1 MSMIYDTIIIGG
13 GVSGLAAGYY
23 LTRKKLRVLVV
34 ERGKHIY
41 NRHRENAFDVANGEG
56 GAGLYSD
63 GKVSFFPSASQL
75 WRLNAYE
82 VKNGYNYLKE
92 FLQGSGVNI
101 DGFSDQWL
109 EEQEQSGIRKKYT
122 SQTLNIEQRLNI
134 IFRMCQTIGNENIL
148 VESEVKTIVKDAGT
162 YHLSVLQK
170 EKNIQLHATT
180 LIVSGGKHSYNQ
192 LQPQM
197 IGLSSHSTCNM
208 LEVGIRVECR
218 NEDFDY
224 YEDEQ
229 ADVKLIDAPEGQ
241 MPVRTF
247 CCCRD
252 GIVIESLSYGMLSL
266 NGASV
271 ETERKGFSN
280 IGILVRMD
288 GNLKRG
294 EVKKML
300 KSIQKVETS
309 QKMPMSDYMKGKES
323 LLGDE
328 ADAVIREFLGSHFP
342 KMSHSEAVIYHPSI
356 EKAGNYPILTDTL
369 QIKSENVWVS
379 GDATGMFRGIL
390 SSFVSGFMVASNIS
404 KVMNAFDQDLQRRF
418 NIKVSA
424 SEKRKVIFTAQS
436 KQFFYCR
443 NAVCEYVMLQGCIPV
458 NPFRVFGYFLDDR
471 VDRDLVRNGNN
482 EMISRCDELWVF
494 GPISDGVLFEIYLCR
509 RLGKPVRFFSI
520 ETRAGDIKEVKD
532 EDLKFESEV
541 HNFKIKKGDLQT
553 LAGNN
558 TEIPKA
564 LQMELFEDE

>member
-1 MSMIYDTIIIGG
+1 MIYDTIIIGG

-23 LTRKKLRVLVV
+23 LTRKKHRVLVV

-41 NRHRENAFDVANGEG
+41 ARHREDAFDVANGEG

-82 VKNGYNYLKE
+82 VKNGYNYLRE
-92 FLQGSGVNI
+92 FLHESGVSI
-101 DGFSDQWL
+101 DEFSDHWL

-148 VESEVKTIVKDAGT
+148 VESEVMNIVKDAGS
-162 YHLSVLQK
+162 YHLTVRQK
-170 EKNIQLHATT
+170 GKDIQLHATT
-180 LIVSGGKHSYNQ
+180 LIIAGGKHCYNQ
-192 LQPQM
+192 LLPHM
-197 IGLSSHSTCNM
+197 IGLSIQQSRDIV
-208 LEVGIRVECR
+208 EVGIRVECH

-229 ADVKLIDAPEGQ
+229 ADVKLIDEQDGKMA
-241 MPVRTF
+241 VRTF

-271 ETERKGFSN
+271 EAGRKGYSN
-280 IGILVRMD
+280 IGILVRQD
-288 GNLKRG
+288 GNLKKG
-294 EVKKML
+294 EAKRML
-300 KSIQKVETS
+300 KAAQQVDTS
-309 QKMPMSDYMKGKES
+309 QQMAMSEYMNGKKS
-323 LLGDE
+323 LLGDKV
-328 ADAVIREFLGSHFP
+328 DAAIRDFLGNHFIR
-342 KMSHSEAVIYHPSI
+342 MSQSDAVIYHPSV
-356 EKAGNYPILTDTL
+356 EKAGSYPTLTDML
-369 QIKSENVWVS
+369 QMKSENVWVT

-390 SSFVSGFMVASNIS
+390 SSFVSGFMAASNIS
-404 KVMNAFDQDLQRRF
+404 KVMTAFDLDLQRRF

-424 SEKRKVIFTAQS
+424 SEKRKVVFTAQS

-509 RLGKPVRFFSI
+509 RLGKPVKFFSI
-520 ETRAGDIKEVKD
+520 DTRASDIKEVKD

-553 LAGNN
+553 LADNN

-564 LQMELFEDE
+564 LQMELFGDE